1 VAKPVPVEGQAAC
14 QVRDRELDAVDLP
27 ERTAR
32 LGRLGHGH
40 FLPWESLGLWYRPDW
55 SPLLVT
61 INHVNDRPT
70 PVAGSLFASDVGRMG
85 QALAEFPPSQ
95 GRDLVLGHYF
105 VKHSGTIVHIEGNG
119 FYQAEKLILETSRF

>member
-1 VAKPVPVEGQAAC
+1 
-14 QVRDRELDAVDLP
+14 
-27 ERTAR
+27 
-32 LGRLGHGH
+32 
-40 FLPWESLGLWYRPDW
+40 
-55 SPLLVT
+55 
-61 INHVNDRPT
+61 
-70 PVAGSLFASDVGRMG
+70 MG